1 MLVSEMDAPG
11 LADQLKTRLVGWGVQ
26 QFTDIQQQALRA
38 EVATGKSLVVCAPTS
53 SGKTL
58 VGEIAMCSALQR
70 GSRCLYLV
78 SHKAL
83 ADQKYIDFEQRF
95 GGGAADSLAS
105 VGLSTGDREEGD
117 VSPQIMVATY
127 EKGLALLLS
136 GQLDTNA
143 LLVVAD
149 ELQILAEEGRGPNI
163 ETLCTIFRQRRI
175 DQFVALTATVGN
187 AQELADWLECAVA
200 ISHVRDVQLHQEIW
214 NAGRGYLV
222 PFGQEEGAICH
233 AGTVLANDAVG
244 AVRQLLAMGRGP
256 VLVFTESR
264 GEATDLSTRYCQTLV
279 QTADGIALASQLE
292 LFSEPTESSQ
302 QLQQNAQRRVTFH
315 SADLTSQER
324 QVIEQGFAN
333 SSFDACFATSTLA
346 AGVNFPFRSVVFP
359 KLTYQWGDRQGRMI
373 ALSDYRNMS
382 GRAGRLGLH
391 ADGFAVLLPRTP
403 AELAHA
409 NRLVLPENEN
419 LESKMV
425 RLSMRRTVLS
435 LVASRVVDA
444 RGVLT
449 DFFQNTFYWHQ
460 IRERNP
466 RKLDDV
472 IQSALR
478 ATDWLIQQR
487 FIEEHNGVLLPTPI
501 GKAVAVSGLLP
512 TTAVQF
518 LEMIARNSAA
528 IDQNFEAHIVGLIH
542 WVCSCDEFSGPRPSR
557 FLPWPVGRAP
567 VHSTGFLQS
576 HTLLTAL
583 DRTDGQTNQCAHA
596 LTLFCQ
602 GEAERSIRHQ
612 TNIPSGQLHRLAT
625 DIAWVFDGLRRIISV
640 PELGFPQT
648 LTNKMSMLA
657 RQVQWGTPT
666 EALDILRV
674 AQREGVPGFGRQ
686 RAMALLRQG
695 IETFDQL
702 LASTRDT
709 LSAAVGN
716 ESRASALLKAVAGC
730 FGLHAQKF
738 EKTHAALAERL
749 GCTAQFRS
757 CAETLGTEYEEAIRQ
772 FLMIEP
778 SWTIHVLDDGRQQNV
793 PDLLIVLGDVSVI
806 VECKTTTK
814 NPPLIKKDEAFA
826 VMQKAIGYDTA
837 MHRVTLGKPGFDEH
851 SKKKVQT
858 ATDIALVSHDLFM
871 EGLLRVHSREITPRN
886 FLLWLAVPGLTELD
900 RLGGRASYEILHQQE
915 ALPAI
920 PGVAARRA

>member
-1 MLVSEMDAPG
+1 MIVSEFDAPG
-11 LADQLKTRLVGWGVQ
+11 LTNDLKARIHGWGIQ
-26 QFTDIQQQALRA
+26 EFTDVQWLALRA

-58 VGEIAMCSALQR
+58 VGEIAIFSAIQR
-70 GSRCLYLV
+70 GSKCLYLV

-95 GGGAADSLAS
+95 GSNALDPLAS

-163 ETLCTIFRQRRI
+163 ETLCAIFRQRKI

-200 ISHVRDVQLHQEIW
+200 ISHTRDVVLHQEIW
-214 NAGRGYLV
+214 NAGQGYV
-222 PFGQEEGAICH
+222 VRFGQEDGEGCH
-233 AGTVLANDAVG
+233 AGTVLAGDPIG
-244 AVRQLLAMGRGP
+244 TVRQLIAMGRGP

-264 GEATDLSTRYCQTLV
+264 NEATELSTRYCQTLV
-279 QTADGIALASQLE
+279 QTADGIAMANQLE

-315 SADLTSQER
+315 SADLTAQER
-324 QVIEQGFAN
+324 QVIEQGFTTT
-333 SSFDACFATSTLA
+333 SFDACFATSTLA

-359 KLTYQWGDRQGRMI
+359 KLTYQWGEREGRMI

-391 ADGFAVLLPRTP
+391 PDGYAVLLPKNA

-409 NRLVLPENEN
+409 NRLVLPANEN

-435 LVASRVVDA
+435 LIASRVVDA
-444 RGVLT
+444 RGILT

-478 ATDWLIQQR
+478 ATDWLIEHR
-487 FIEEHNGVLLPTPI
+487 FIEEHGTVLLPTPV
-501 GKAVAVSGLLP
+501 GKAVAASGLLP

-518 LEMIARNSAA
+518 LEMIAANHAA
-528 IDQNFEAHIVGLIH
+528 VDQNFEGHIVGLLH
-542 WVCSCDEFSGPRPSR
+542 WVCNCDEFAGPRPSR
-557 FLPWPVGRAP
+557 FLPFPAGRAP

-576 HTLLTAL
+576 HFLLTAL
-583 DRTDGQTNQCAHA
+583 DRTNGQTNQCAHA

-612 TNIPSGQLHRLAT
+612 TNIPSGQIHRLAT
-625 DIAWVFDGLRRIISV
+625 DIAWVFDGLRRIVSV
-640 PELGFPQT
+640 PDLRYPQT

-657 RQVQWGTPT
+657 RQVQWGAPT

-674 AQREGVPGFGRQ
+674 AHREGVPGFGRQ
-686 RAMALLRQG
+686 RAMALVRQG

-702 LASTRDT
+702 LASTKDT

-716 ESRASALLKAVAGC
+716 EGRASALLKAVAAC
-730 FGLHAQKF
+730 FGISNVKYQ
-738 EKTHAALAERL
+738 KTHAALAEKL
-749 GCTAQFRS
+749 GCAAQFTACS
-757 CAETLGTEYEEAIRQ
+757 DTLGTEYEKAIEL
-772 FLMIEP
+772 FLGIEP
-778 SWTIHVLDDGRQQNV
+778 SWTIYVLDDGKQPNV

-806 VECKTTTK
+806 LECKTTSK
-814 NPPLIKKDEAFA
+814 NPPLIKKEEAFA
-826 VMQKAIGYDTA
+826 VMQKAIGYDAT

-858 ATDIALVSHDLFM
+858 ATDVALVSHDLFM
-871 EGLLRVHSREITPRN
+871 EGLLRVHAKEIAPQD

-900 RLGGRASYEILHQQE
+900 RLAGRASYELLHGLS
-915 ALPAI
+915 ATSN
-920 PGVAARRA
+920 AR

>member
-1 MLVSEMDAPG
+1 MLVSEFNTPRLSAQL
-11 LADQLKTRLVGWGVQ
+11 LARLQSWDIHRL
-26 QFTDIQQQALRA
+26 TDIQRLALEA
-38 EVATGKSLVVCAPTS
+38 GVAGGKSLVVCAPTS

-58 VGEIAMCSALQR
+58 VGEIAIYSALQR
-70 GSRCLYLV
+70 RCKCLYLV

-83 ADQKYIDFEQRF
+83 ADQKYVDFEQRF
-95 GGGAADSLAS
+95 GSGSSEPLAS

-127 EKGLALLLS
+127 EKGLSLLLS

-149 ELQILAEEGRGPNI
+149 ELQIMAEEGRGPNI
-163 ETLCTIFRQRRI
+163 ETLCAIFRQRKI

-187 AQELADWLECAVA
+187 AQELADWLDSAVA
-200 ISHVRDVQLHQEIW
+200 ISSVRDVVLHQEIW
-214 NAGRGYLV
+214 NAGQGYV
-222 PFGQEEGAICH
+222 VQFGKGDGEDCH
-233 AGTVLANDAVG
+233 VGTALAGDTLG
-244 AVRQLLAMGRGP
+244 AVRQLIAMGRGP

-264 GEATDLSTRYCQTLV
+264 GEATDLSTHYSQALV
-279 QTADGIALASQLE
+279 QTADGIAMASQLE
-292 LFSEPTESSQ
+292 LYSEPTESSQ

-359 KLTYQWGDRQGRMI
+359 KLTYQWGDRGGRMI

-391 ADGFAVLLPRTP
+391 DDGFAILLPRNP

-435 LVASRVVDA
+435 LVASRVVNA
-444 RGVLT
+444 REALT
-449 DFFQNTFYWHQ
+449 EFFQNTLYWHQ
-460 IRERNP
+460 IQERNP

-478 ATDWLIQQR
+478 ATDWLTEHR
-487 FIEEHNGVLLPTPI
+487 FIEEDHNVLLSTPV
-501 GKAVAVSGLLP
+501 GKAVAWSGLLP

-518 LEMIARNSAA
+518 LDLIATNHVT
-528 IDQNFEAHIVGLIH
+528 IDQDFEAHIVGLIH
-542 WVCSCDEFSGPRPSR
+542 WACSCDEFAGPRPSR
-557 FLPWPVGRAP
+557 FLPWPIGRTP

-576 HTLLTAL
+576 HALLTAL

-596 LTLFCQ
+596 LILFCQ

-612 TNIPSGQLHRLAT
+612 TNISSGQIHRLAT
-625 DIAWVFDGLRRIISV
+625 EIAWIFDGLRRIISV
-640 PELGFPQT
+640 PDLGYPQT

-657 RQVQWGTPT
+657 RQIQWGAPT

-674 AQREGVPGFGRQ
+674 AERQGVPGFGRQ

-702 LASTRDT
+702 LSSSKEA

-716 ESRASALLKAVAGC
+716 EGRARALLKAVAAC
-730 FGLHAQKF
+730 FGIHTAKYQ
-738 EKTHAALAERL
+738 KTHAALAAKL
-749 GCTAQFRS
+749 GCATQLAS
-757 CAETLGTEYEEAIRQ
+757 SNDTLGTDYEKAVQQI
-772 FLMIEP
+772 LMIEQ
-778 SWTIHVLDDGRQQNV
+778 SWTIHLLDDGKQQNV
-793 PDLLIVLGDVSVI
+793 PDLLIVLGDIAVI
-806 VECKTTTK
+806 IECKTTSK
-814 NPPLIKKDEAFA
+814 NPPLIKKEEAFA
-826 VMQKAIGYDTA
+826 VMQKAIGYDAA

-858 ATDIALVSHDLFM
+858 ATDVALVSHDLFV
-871 EGLLRVHSREITPRN
+871 EGLLRVHAKEITPQD
-886 FLLWLAVPGLTELD
+886 FLKWLAVPGLTELD
-900 RLGGRASYEILHQQE
+900 RLGGRASYEILYD
-915 ALPAI
+915 
-920 PGVAARRA
+920 

>member
-1 MLVSEMDAPG
+1 MARMSFGHDVKRRLMLVSDFDAPG
-11 LADQLKTRLVGWGVQ
+11 LTPQLKECLLSWGIH
-26 QFTDIQQQALRA
+26 QFTDIQQTALRA
-38 EVATGKSLVVCAPTS
+38 GVAAGKGLVVCAPTS

-58 VGEIAMCSALQR
+58 AGEIAIFSAINR
-70 GSRCLYLV
+70 GSKCLYLV

-83 ADQKYIDFEQRF
+83 ADQKFIDFEQRF
-95 GGGAADSLAS
+95 GSAASDPLAT

-136 GQLDTNA
+136 GQLDTKS

-163 ETLCTIFRQRRI
+163 ETLCVIFLQHRI

-200 ISHVRDVQLHQEIW
+200 VSYTRDVELYQEIW
-214 NAGRGYLV
+214 NGGHGHVVR
-222 PFGQEEGAICH
+222 FGQEDGVGCHEGTHLAGDAI
-233 AGTVLANDAVG
+233 G
-244 AVRQLLAMGRGP
+244 AVRQLVAMGRGP

-264 GEATDLSTRYCQTLV
+264 NEATSLSTTYCQSLV
-279 QTADGIALASQLE
+279 QTADGIAMASQLE

-315 SADLTSQER
+315 SADLTAQER
-324 QVIEQGFAN
+324 QVIEQGFIS

-359 KLTYQWGDRQGRMI
+359 KLTYQWGDREGQMI

-391 ADGFAVLLPRTP
+391 PDGFAVLLPRTP

-409 NRLVLPENEN
+409 NRLVLPENQN

-435 LVASRVVDA
+435 LVSSRVIEA
-444 RGVLT
+444 RGTLT
-449 DFFQNTFYWHQ
+449 EFFQNTFYWHQ

-466 RKLDDV
+466 RKLEDV

-478 ATDWLIQQR
+478 ATEWLISHH
-487 FIEEHNGVLLPTPI
+487 FIEEDYGILLSTPG
-501 GKAVAVSGLLP
+501 GKAVAGSGLLP

-518 LEMIARNSAA
+518 LAMIAENHSA
-528 IDQNFEAHIVGLIH
+528 IDHDFESYIVGLIH
-542 WVCSCDEFSGPRPSR
+542 WVCQCEEFAGDRPSR
-557 FLPWPVGRAP
+557 FLPFPAGRAP
-567 VHSTGFLQS
+567 VHSTGFLQA
-576 HTLLTAL
+576 HKLLAAL
-583 DRTDGQTNQCAHA
+583 DRTDGRTNQCAHA
-596 LTLFCQ
+596 LALFCQ

-612 TNIPSGQLHRLAT
+612 TNIPSGQIHRLAT

-640 PELGFPQT
+640 PDLGYPQT

-702 LASTRDT
+702 LASTKDT

-716 ESRASALLKAVAGC
+716 EGRAGALLKAVATC
-730 FGLHAQKF
+730 FGMQTVRYQ
-738 EKTHAALAERL
+738 KTHTALAEKL
-749 GCTAQFRS
+749 GIGQQYAQ
-757 CAETLGTEYEEAIRQ
+757 CADTLGTEYEEAMRQ
-772 FLMIEP
+772 FLVIER
-778 SWTIHVLDDGRQQNV
+778 SWTVHVLDDGKQQNV
-793 PDLLIVLGDVSVI
+793 PDLLIVMGDVSVI

-814 NPPLIKKDEAFA
+814 NPPLIKKEDAFA
-826 VMQKAIGYDTA
+826 VMQKAIGYDRR

-858 ATDIALVSHDLFM
+858 ATDVALASHEIFM
-871 EGLLRVHSREITPRN
+871 EGLFRVHAKQITPQE
-886 FLLWLAVPGLTELD
+886 FLAWLAVPGLTELD
-900 RLGGRASYEILHQQE
+900 RLGGKASYELLRE
-915 ALPAI
+915 
-920 PGVAARRA
+920 

>member
-1 MLVSEMDAPG
+1 VLSEFTAVG
-11 LADQLKTRLVGWGVQ
+11 LSDQLRVVLSCWGIEY
-26 QFTDIQQQALRA
+26 FTDIQRL
-38 EVATGKSLVVCAPTS
+38 GKGLVVCAPTS

-58 VGEIAMCSALQR
+58 IGEIAIYSALER
-70 GSRCLYLV
+70 GSKCLYLV

-83 ADQKYIDFEQRF
+83 ADQKFLDFDQRF
-95 GGGAADSLAS
+95 GNGAAIPMAS

-163 ETLCTIFRQRRI
+163 ETLCAIFRQRKI

-200 ISHVRDVQLHQEIW
+200 ISHTRDVVLHQEIW
-214 NAGRGYLV
+214 NAGQGYV
-222 PFGQEEGAICH
+222 VRFGQEDGEGCH
-233 AGTVLANDAVG
+233 AGTALPGDAIG
-244 AVRQLLAMGRGP
+244 TVRQLIAMGRGP
-256 VLVFTESR
+256 VLVFTETR
-264 GEATDLSTRYCQTLV
+264 NEATDLSTRYCQTLV
-279 QTADGIALASQLE
+279 QTADGIAMASQLE

-315 SADLTSQER
+315 STDLTAQER
-324 QVIEQGFAN
+324 QVIEQGFVT

-359 KLTYQWGDRQGRMI
+359 KLTYQWSGREGRMI
-373 ALSDYRNMS
+373 TLSDYRNMS

-391 ADGFAVLLPRTP
+391 PDGYAVLLPKNA

-409 NRLVLPENEN
+409 NRLVLPANEN

-435 LVASRVVDA
+435 LIASRVVDA
-444 RGVLT
+444 RGILT

-478 ATDWLIQQR
+478 ATDWLIEHR
-487 FIEEHNGVLLPTPI
+487 FIEEHGTVLLPTPV
-501 GKAVAVSGLLP
+501 GKAIAASGLLP

-518 LEMIARNSAA
+518 LEMIATNHAA
-528 IDQNFEAHIVGLIH
+528 IDQNFEAYIVGLIH
-542 WVCSCDEFSGPRPSR
+542 WACNCDEFAGPRPSR
-557 FLPWPVGRAP
+557 FLPTASSRPP
-567 VHSTGFLQS
+567 VHSTGYLQS
-576 HTLLTAL
+576 HALLTAL
-583 DRTDGQTNQCAHA
+583 DRTDGKTNQCAHA

-612 TNIPSGQLHRLAT
+612 TNIPSGQIHRLAT

-640 PELGFPQT
+640 PDLCYPQT

-657 RQVQWGTPT
+657 RQVQWGAPT

-686 RAMALLRQG
+686 RAMALVRQG

-702 LASTRDT
+702 LASTKDT

-716 ESRASALLKAVAGC
+716 EGRATALLKAVAACLGISNVKY
-730 FGLHAQKF
+730 Q
-738 EKTHAALAERL
+738 KTHAALAEKL
-749 GCTAQFRS
+749 GCAAPFAACTD
-757 CAETLGTEYEEAIRQ
+757 TLNTEYEKAIEQ
-772 FLMIEP
+772 FLGIEL
-778 SWTIHVLDDGRQQNV
+778 SWTIYVLDDGKQRNV

-806 VECKTTTK
+806 VECKTTSK

-826 VMQKAIGYDTA
+826 VIQKAIGYDVA

-858 ATDIALVSHDLFM
+858 AIDVALVSHDLFM
-871 EGLLRVHSREITPRN
+871 EGLLRVHAKEIAPRD

-900 RLGGRASYEILHQQE
+900 RLGGRASYEILHS
-915 ALPAI
+915 
-920 PGVAARRA
+920 